1 MDIDILLILQ
11 GFRNG
16 VGACLVDFM
25 TKMSFIGE
33 MKFAVRSSPVLSRR
47 STCRSFFRCV

>member
-11 GFRNG
+11 EFRNG
-16 VGACLVDFM
+16 AGACLVNFM

-33 MKFAVRSSPVLSRR
+33 MNTVYQTA
-47 STCRSFFRCV
+47 